1 MSKNSS
7 LFSGIAAQIDQ
18 PRGDGQPETPP
29 GGGRAGPFVA
39 NIASIT
45 NPRAPGQSESPI
57 QKTELQRVLWVD
69 PVRCRL
75 WQHHNRAYSLLN
87 AERCADLISGFRTV
101 GRQERPAIVRTLHE
115 DARVGQDGVAHDFEI
130 ISGARRHWT
139 VSWLRAQGELNA
151 KGEPYLLMILVRD
164 GLDTRAAFELS
175 DAENRGQRDIS
186 DYERAREYKWALDH
200 LYGGNISRMSEAI
213 RIDRSNL
220 SRILGLCD
228 MPEDLVRAYPSILE
242 IRTSHWRQL
251 TPYFSAEDPAQQGAA
266 KRILAHARALAAARA
281 EHSRNVPQTGT
292 ETLSALL
299 QAARERSMAAS
310 RSMILTTVQAKA
322 TGKLALRVKSTS
334 RGMTLELPRA
344 SGASKAE
351 LQAAVQEAIDAYF
364 EE

>member
-1 MSKNSS
+1 MKNRS
-7 LFSGIAAQIDQ
+7 LFSGIAAQVDQ
-18 PRGDGQPETPP
+18 
-29 GGGRAGPFVA
+29 GRSEGHAEGPVGSERVGPLVA

-45 NPRAPGQSESPI
+45 NPRAPGQPDSPI
-57 QKTELQRVLWVD
+57 HKTALQRLFWVD
-69 PVRCRL
+69 PQRCRM
-75 WQHHNRAYSLLN
+75 WQHHNRAYELLN
-87 AERCADLISGFRTV
+87 AERCADLIAGIRTL
-101 GRQERPAIVRTLHE
+101 GRQERPAIVRTLRDE
-115 DARVGQDGVAHDFEI
+115 ARVGPDGIVHDFEI
-130 ISGARRHWT
+130 LSGARRHWT
-139 VSWLRAQGELNA
+139 VSWLRAHGEVNA
-151 KGEPYLLMILVRD
+151 NGEPYLLLIVVRD
-164 GLDTRAAFELS
+164 ELDTQAAFELS

-200 LYGGNISRMSEAI
+200 LYGGNISRMAEAI

-220 SRILGLCD
+220 SRILSLCD

-251 TPYFSAEDPAQQGAA
+251 TPYFSAEEIAQQGAA
-266 KRILAHARALAAARA
+266 KRILAHARALAKARA

-299 QAARERSMAAS
+299 QAARERGTVVS
-310 RSMILTTVQAKA
+310 RSMVLTTVQARA
-322 TGKLALRVKSTS
+322 TGKLALRVKSNS

-351 LQAAVQEAIDAYF
+351 LQAAVQDAIDAYF